1 MQFTRR
7 DYQHRARLAALDDPQ
22 RRQWLTIPTHLPHG
36 RATAICEARIADPAR
51 SQRRFAQMLP
61 HYYRASPHWP
71 AFRRELASLADLFDV
86 TDKTADIAEASTR
99 ILLALLGWRGQ
110 ILRSSKLPARP
121 GRSQRLADLAEATG
135 ACAYLC
141 GTGGMKYLKTEC
153 FDAIGVCVI
162 PFRIPDS
169 GIWAFGREN
178 SALTPLM
185 QAGFGRTTYE
195 LLALAARYRAVNRRN
210 GSAHASCSAGP
221 AGPRSGRP
229 DPR

>member
-1 MQFTRR
+1 MGNARR
-7 DYQHRARLAALDDPQ
+7 GEQSESAQLRPVKDDFYEALPLDSAPTPRRRPRA
-22 RRQWLTIPTHLPHG
+22 PTPG
-36 RATAICEARIADPAR
+36 
-51 SQRRFAQMLP
+51 
-61 HYYRASPHWP
+61 
-71 AFRRELASLADLFDV
+71 
-86 TDKTADIAEASTR
+86 
-99 ILLALLGWRGQ
+99 ILLALLGWPGQ

-185 QAGFGRTTYE
+185 QAGFGRTAYE